1 MNFLYKENFDNQD
14 NLDNTTKNRE
24 FLFEMSKIKTSLS
37 NMLHES
43 KNYLKR
49 KVVRLHNQKIVNY
62 IFN

>member
-37 NMLHES
+37 NMLHQS

-62 IFN
+62 ISN